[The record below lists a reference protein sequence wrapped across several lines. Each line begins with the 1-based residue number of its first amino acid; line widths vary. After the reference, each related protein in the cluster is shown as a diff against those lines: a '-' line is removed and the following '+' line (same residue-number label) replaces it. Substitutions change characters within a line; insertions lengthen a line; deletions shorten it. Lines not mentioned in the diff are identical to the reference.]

1 MDFKNSLK
9 RKATEDFSARPM
21 KLARQELSRVEYT
34 EICASDLTLAR
45 RCVYRERHKS
55 WPKIPQNQEELNE
68 FLKRAFEEKSIKT
81 SRGELFLYRS
91 EKGLS
96 MFTCES
102 NLSPPFCFE
111 KASERAYAIDLESYR
126 NKSPER
132 KWLLM
137 FSGLSC
143 LDPRMVQE
151 AVQRLESVMPAG
163 EDYKTFL
170 DYVKKTYTSPDAK
183 FPPDVW
189 ASVPSME
196 PATTNGAESFH
207 TDFNAQFNAAHPNIF
222 ASISVLLEI
231 QAQTYVKINSLRVG
245 EKNYVEPKRIE
256 MKKKRIQAW
265 NEMFSDRSLLSYLLY
280 MGSLNAAMEIK

>member
-1 MDFKNSLK
+1 MAAHNAVRDSTNFGKDCYVKGCRFHFSQNLTKHIRAVPSLRTNFD
-9 RKATEDFSARPM
+9 RKKPEDSGDSSAT
-21 KLARQELSRVEYT
+21 QE
-34 EICASDLTLAR
+34 
-45 RCVYRERHKS
+45 
-55 WPKIPQNQEELNE
+55 
-68 FLKRAFEEKSIKT
+68 
-81 SRGELFLYRS
+81 
-91 EKGLS
+91 
-96 MFTCES
+96 
-102 NLSPPFCFE
+102 
-111 KASERAYAIDLESYR
+111 
-126 NKSPER
+126 SPER

-151 AVQRLESVMPAG
+151 GVQRLESVMPAG

-170 DYVKKTYTSPDAK
+170 DYGKKTYTSPDAK

-245 EKNYVEPKRIE
+245 EKI
-256 MKKKRIQAW
+256 
-265 NEMFSDRSLLSYLLY
+265 
-280 MGSLNAAMEIK
+280 